1 MESTAVYL
9 TQFSALFPPLS
20 IHLTYRC
27 TDCMKKNLLVKMLI
41 LFTVLSFRGYA
52 QEMTVSGKVSDAA
65 GGEIAGVNVVVKGTT
80 RGTTTNDKGEYSI
93 TVDKG
98 KTLTFSYIGYVT
110 KEVVANATILNI
122 SLAAEAT
129 ALNEVVVTALG
140 ISREKRS
147 LAYSITEVSGTN
159 MTAAREANLG
169 NALAGRVAGVNV
181 SKIASG
187 PAGSSRVIIRGNKSL
202 QGNNQPLYVIDGI
215 PMDNNNFG
223 QAGLWGG
230 SDEGDGLSSI
240 NPDDIESVV
249 VLKGANAAALYGSRA
264 ANGVINITTKR
275 GTKRKGIGIEIGSN
289 YVFEKFNDL
298 SDLQHSYGSGSY
310 VNGVASKPTT
320 QAQAYDWGDD
330 SWGPKYDNS
339 QVIGF
344 DGKMRPYAN
353 QGNNFS
359 RFYKTGHAF
368 TNNIALSGGNE
379 NQNFRASVTNLNST
393 TIIPN
398 SGYDRIN
405 LSLSTNSKFGKRLTL
420 DAKVLY
426 SEEKAK
432 NRPNV
437 SDSPGNAIQS
447 MWRIPG
453 NYNVLDYYGDPGKPG
468 AIPAG
473 TDANSL
479 SIFGKKVGQE
489 FQQAANNWGQNPYWV
504 THQFIKTDNK
514 DRFITSGALKYQ
526 VTDWLYIQGRV
537 GLDKYQRR
545 SEGLTPEG
553 TGYQLGGAR
562 NAGSWNVQELNLE
575 YTVGFNKE
583 FGKVGVNV
591 FAGGNRMRRKYEY
604 ENIYGSGFNVAF
616 FPAISNLKTKLWDYN
631 YREKGINSLLGSA
644 EISWDGYL
652 FLNATARNDW
662 FSVLNPATNSILYP
676 SVGTSFVF
684 SDAFKNLPSWLSYGK
699 VRASWAQ
706 VGNATIDE
714 YSTNMTYSLNGNP
727 HLDHPMASFSSAM
740 GNNGNIPNPNLKP
753 LTVTETEF
761 GIDFRMFNNK
771 LGVDFTYYD
780 QQTTD
785 DILNATISRASGFG
799 STSVNLGKMQ
809 NRGIELLITATPLKT
824 NNLTWDVTLNLA
836 KNNNKVK
843 ALIEGSTELVME
855 EPRTRNAFIK
865 NIVGHPFGMI
875 TGKVQKYSPDGQ
887 PVFFADGRPVSD
899 GNYQIIGN
907 GIAKLTGGLTNAFNY
922 KGFDLSFLVDFKWGG
937 DILSG
942 TNMRLT
948 QWGVSKQ
955 SLQGREGEAPLTV
968 TGVTQEGSEYKPF
981 TKTLTPREAYDYWQ
995 SVGGEANPVTTK
1007 FLYDASFIKLRQLSL
1022 GYTFPRKLLEKT
1034 PLQNLTLSFV
1044 GRNLAIL
1051 FKNIDNVDP
1060 ESTYSNGNSQG
1071 FDYFGFPS
1079 TRSYGFNLRAT
1090 F

>member
-1 MESTAVYL
+1 
-9 TQFSALFPPLS
+9 
-20 IHLTYRC
+20 
-27 TDCMKKNLLVKMLI
+27 MKKNLLFNMLI
-41 LFTVLSFRGYA
+41 LFTVLSLKGFA
-52 QEMTVSGKVSDAA
+52 QEMTVSGKVSDAT

-80 RGTTTNDKGEYSI
+80 RGTTTNDKGDYSI
-93 TVDKG
+93 TVEKG

-110 KEVVANATILNI
+110 KEVVIANASTVNI

-140 ISREKRS
+140 VARDKRA
-147 LAYSITEVSGTN
+147 LAYSITEVSGSN
-159 MTAAREANLG
+159 MTAAREPNLG

-240 NPDDIESVV
+240 NPDDIESVT

-275 GTKRKGIGIEIGSN
+275 GTKRKGIGIEFGSN
-289 YVFEKFNDL
+289 YVMEKLNDL
-298 SDLQHSYGSGSY
+298 SDLQKSYGSGGY
-310 VNGVASKPTT
+310 VDEVASKPVS
-320 QAQAYDWGDD
+320 QSQAYEWGDD

-344 DGKMRPYAN
+344 DGKMRPYAY
-353 QGNNFS
+353 QGDNFS

-368 TNNIALSGGNE
+368 TNSLALTGGNE
-379 NQNFRASVTNLNST
+379 TQSFRASVTNLNSS

-398 SGYDRIN
+398 SGYDRLN
-405 LSLSTNSKFGKRLTL
+405 LSLSTNAKFGKRLTL
-420 DAKVLY
+420 DAKMLY

-432 NRPNV
+432 NRPNL

-447 MWRIPG
+447 VWRIPG
-453 NYNVLDYYGDPGKPG
+453 NYNVLDYYGDPAKPG
-468 AIPAG
+468 AIPFG
-473 TDANSL
+473 TDAASL
-479 SIFGKKVGQE
+479 GIYGKQVGEE
-489 FQQAANNWGQNPYWV
+489 FQQANNNWGQNPYWV
-504 THQFIKTDNK
+504 THQFIKTDRKN
-514 DRFITSGALKYQ
+514 RYITSGSLRYQ
-526 VTDWLYIQGRV
+526 ITDWLYVQGRV

-545 SEGLTPEG
+545 AEGLTPEG
-553 TGYQLGGAR
+553 TGYQRGGAR
-562 NAGSWNVQELNLE
+562 NMGTWSVQELNAE
-575 YTVGFNKE
+575 YTVGLNKE
-583 FGKVGVNV
+583 FGKIGINV
-591 FAGGNRMRRKYEY
+591 FGGGNRMRRKYDY
-604 ENIYGSGFNVAF
+604 VNIYGTNGFNVQF
-616 FPAISNLKTKLWDYN
+616 FPAINNVKGKSWDYDFN
-631 YREKGINSLLGSA
+631 ESGINSLLGSA
-644 EISWDGYL
+644 EVSYDGFL
-652 FLNATARNDW
+652 FLTATARNDW
-662 FSVLNPATNSILYP
+662 FSVLNPETNSILYP
-676 SVGTSFVF
+676 SVGGSFVF

-706 VGNATIDE
+706 VGNATIGP
-714 YSTNMTYSLNGNP
+714 YSINMTYSLNGNP
-727 HLDHPMASFSSAM
+727 HLGYPMASFSQAM
-740 GNNGNIPNPNLKP
+740 GNGGNIPNPDLKP
-753 LTVTETEF
+753 LTVTETEL
-761 GIDFRMFNNK
+761 GIDFRLFNNK

-785 DILNATISRASGFG
+785 DILNATISRSSGFG
-799 STSVNLGKMQ
+799 STSVNLGKLQ
-809 NRGIELLITATPLKT
+809 NRGIELLLTATPLKS
-824 NNLTWDVTLNLA
+824 NNLTWDLTLNLA
-836 KNNNKVK
+836 RNSNKVK
-843 ALIEGSTELVME
+843 SLIEGTDELVME

-865 NIVGHPFGMI
+865 NIVGQPFGMI
-875 TGKVQKYSPDGQ
+875 TGRVQQLSPDGQ
-887 PVFFADGRPVSD
+887 PVFFSDGRPVAAP
-899 GNYQIIGN
+899 GYEIIGN

-922 KGFDLSFLVDFKWGG
+922 KGIDLSFLVDFKIGG

-948 QWGVSKQ
+948 QWGLSQQ
-955 SLQGREGEAPLTV
+955 SLQGRAGEAPLTV
-968 TGVTQEGSEYKPF
+968 TGVTQEGTEYKPF
-981 TKTLTPREAYDYWQ
+981 SKTLTPREAFDYWQ
-995 SVGGEANPVTTK
+995 SVGGEANPITPMY
-1007 FLYDASFIKLRQLSL
+1007 LYDASFAKLRQLTL
-1022 GYTFPRKLLEKT
+1022 GYSFPRKLIEKT
-1034 PLQNLTLSFV
+1034 PLQSLSLSFV

>member
-1 MESTAVYL
+1 
-9 TQFSALFPPLS
+9 
-20 IHLTYRC
+20 
-27 TDCMKKNLLVKMLI
+27 MKKNLLVTVLI
-41 LFTVLSFRGYA
+41 LFTVLSLRGYA
-52 QEMTVSGKVSDAA
+52 QEMTVSGKVSDAT

-98 KTLTFSYIGYVT
+98 KTLAFSYIGYVT
-110 KEVVANATILNI
+110 REVVANATVLNI
-122 SLAAEAT
+122 SLTAEAT

-147 LAYSITEVSGTN
+147 LAYSITEVAGTN

-264 ANGVINITTKR
+264 ANGVINVTTKR
-275 GTKRKGIGIEIGSN
+275 GTKRKGIGVEFGSN

-344 DGKMRPYAN
+344 DGKMRPYAY
-353 QGNNFS
+353 QGDNFS

-379 NQNFRASVTNLNST
+379 NQNFRASVTNLNSS

-405 LSLSTNSKFGKRLTL
+405 LSLSTNAKFGKRLTL

-447 MWRIPG
+447 VWRIPG
-453 NYNVLDYYGDPGKPG
+453 NYNVLDYYGDPAKPG

-479 SIFGKKVGQE
+479 SIFGKKVGEE

-504 THQFIKTDNK
+504 SYQFIKTDNK
-514 DRFITSGALKYQ
+514 DRFITSGSLKYQ
-526 VTDWLYIQGRV
+526 LTDWLYVQGRV

-562 NAGSWNVQELNLE
+562 NAGSWNVQELNAE
-575 YTVGFNKE
+575 YTIGFNKD
-583 FGKVGVNV
+583 FGKIGINA

-604 ENIYGSGFNVAF
+604 TNIYGSGFNVAF
-616 FPAISNLKTKLWDYN
+616 FPAIRNLKTKLWDYDFK
-631 YREKGINSLLGSA
+631 EKGINSLLGSV
-644 EISWDGYL
+644 ELSWDGYL

-676 SVGTSFVF
+676 SIGTSFVF

-727 HLDHPMASFSSAM
+727 HLEHPMASFSSAM

-761 GIDFRMFNNK
+761 GIDFRVFNNK

-799 STSVNLGKMQ
+799 TTSVNLGKMQ
-809 NRGIELLITATPLKT
+809 NKGIELLITATPLKS

-855 EPRTRNAFIK
+855 EPRTRNTFIK

-875 TGKVQKYSPDGQ
+875 TGKVQKLSPDGQ
-887 PVFFADGRPVSD
+887 PVFFSDGRPVAEN
-899 GNYQIIGN
+899 NYQIIGN
-907 GIAKLTGGLTNAFNY
+907 GIAKLTGGLTNAFTY
-922 KGFDLSFLVDFKWGG
+922 KGFDFSFLVDFKWGG

-981 TKTLTPREAYDYWQ
+981 TKTLSPREAYDYWQ
-995 SVGGEANPVTTK
+995 SVGGEANAVTPM
-1007 FLYDASFIKLRQLSL
+1007 FLYDASFIKLRQLTL

>member
-1 MESTAVYL
+1 
-9 TQFSALFPPLS
+9 
-20 IHLTYRC
+20 
-27 TDCMKKNLLVKMLI
+27 MKKNLLVKMLI
-41 LFTVLSFRGYA
+41 LFTVLSFKGYA
-52 QEMTVSGKVSDAA
+52 QEMTVSGKVSDAT

-93 TVDKG
+93 TADKG

-110 KEVVANATILNI
+110 KEVVVANATTINI

-202 QGNNQPLYVIDGI
+202 QGGNQPLYVIDGI

-240 NPDDIESVV
+240 NPDDIESVT

-264 ANGVINITTKR
+264 AYGVINVTTKR
-275 GTKRKGIGIEIGSN
+275 GTKRKGIGIEFGSN
-289 YVFEKFNDL
+289 YVLEKFNDL

-310 VNGVASKPTT
+310 VNGVASKPANQT
-320 QAQAYDWGDD
+320 QAYEWGDD

-339 QVIGF
+339 QYVGF
-344 DGKMRPYAN
+344 DGKMRPYAY
-353 QGNNFS
+353 QGDNFS

-368 TNNIALSGGNE
+368 TNNLALSGGNE
-379 NQNFRASVTNLNST
+379 TQNFRASVTNLNST

-405 LSLSTNSKFGKRLTL
+405 LSLSTNAKFGKRLTL

-447 MWRIPG
+447 LWRTPG
-453 NYNVLDYYGDPGKPG
+453 SYNVLDYYGDPNKPG
-468 AIPAG
+468 AIPTG

-479 SIFGKKVGQE
+479 SIFGKQVGE
-489 FQQAANNWGQNPYWV
+489 EYQQASNNWGQNPYWV
-504 THQFIKTDNK
+504 THQFIKTDKKN
-514 DRFITSGALKYQ
+514 RFITSGALKYQ
-526 VTDWLYIQGRV
+526 LTDWLYISGRV

-545 SEGLTPEG
+545 AEGLTPEG
-553 TGYQLGGAR
+553 TGYQRGGAR
-562 NAGSWNVQELNLE
+562 SMGTWNVQEINAE
-575 YTVGFNKE
+575 YMIGVNKD
-583 FGKVGVNV
+583 FGKIGINA
-591 FAGGNRMRRKYEY
+591 FAGGNRMRRKYDY
-604 ENIYGSGFNVAF
+604 VNAYGNGFNVQF
-616 FPAISNLKTKLWDYN
+616 FPALNNVKGKSWDYDFK
-631 YREKGINSLLGSA
+631 EKGINSLLGSA
-644 EISWDGYL
+644 EISYDGFLY
-652 FLNATARNDW
+652 LNATARNDW
-662 FSVLNPATNSILYP
+662 FSVLNPESNSTLYP
-676 SVGTSFVF
+676 SIGTSFVF
-684 SDAFKNLPSWLSYGK
+684 SDAFKGLPSWLSYGK

-706 VGNATIDE
+706 VGNASNDE
-714 YSTNMTYSLNGNP
+714 YSTNLTYSLNGNP
-727 HLDHPMASFSSAM
+727 HLGYPMASFSQAM
-740 GNNGNIPNPNLKP
+740 GNGGTIPNPILKP
-753 LTVTETEF
+753 FTVTEKEF
-761 GIDFRMFNNK
+761 GIDFRLFNNK
-771 LGVDFTYYD
+771 VAVDFTYYD

-785 DILNATISRASGFG
+785 DILSATISKATGFEK
-799 STSVNLGKMQ
+799 TYVNLGKLQ
-809 NRGIELLITATPLKT
+809 NRGIELLLTVTPVKSSTL
-824 NNLTWDVTLNLA
+824 NWDVSLNLA

-843 ALIEGSTELVME
+843 ALIEGNNELVMD
-855 EPRTRNAFIK
+855 EPRTRNSYVK
-865 NIVGHPFGMI
+865 NIVGQPFGMI
-875 TGKVQKYSPDGQ
+875 TGRVQKMSPDGQ
-887 PVFFADGRPVSD
+887 PVFYNDGRPVGSS
-899 GNYQIIGN
+899 GYEIIGN

-922 KGFDLSFLVDFKWGG
+922 KGIDLSFLVDFKWGG

-968 TGVTQEGSEYKPF
+968 TGVTQEGTEYKPF
-981 TKTLTPREAYDYWQ
+981 TKTLSPREAYDYWQ
-995 SVGGEANPVTTK
+995 SVGGEADAVTPM
-1007 FLYDASFIKLRQLSL
+1007 FLYDASFIKLRQLTL
-1022 GYTFPRKLLEKT
+1022 GYSVPRKLLEKT
-1034 PLQNLTLSFV
+1034 PLQSLSVSFV

>member
-1 MESTAVYL
+1 
-9 TQFSALFPPLS
+9 
-20 IHLTYRC
+20 
-27 TDCMKKNLLVKMLI
+27 MKKNLLINMLI
-41 LFTVLSFRGYA
+41 LLSVLTLTGYA
-52 QEMTVSGKVSDAA
+52 QEMTVSGKVTDAS
-65 GGEIAGVNVVVKGTT
+65 GGDIAGVNVVVKGTT
-80 RGTTTNDKGEYSI
+80 RGTSTNDKGEYSV

-98 KTLTFSYIGYVT
+98 RTLAFSYIGYVT
-110 KEVVANATILNI
+110 KEVVANATILNV

-140 ISREKRS
+140 ISREKKS
-147 LAYSITEVSGTN
+147 LAYSITEVAGAN
-159 MTAAREANLG
+159 LTAAREANLG

-264 ANGVINITTKR
+264 ANGVINVTTKR
-275 GTKRKGIGIEIGSN
+275 GTKRKGLGIEVGSN
-289 YVFEKFNDL
+289 YVFEKLNDL
-298 SDLQHSYGSGSY
+298 SDLQNSYGSGSY
-310 VNGVASKPTT
+310 INGVASKPTS
-320 QAQAYDWGDD
+320 QQQAYDWGDD

-344 DGKMRPYAN
+344 DGKMRPYSD
-353 QGNNFS
+353 QGDNFS

-379 NQNFRASVTNLNST
+379 TQNFRASVTNLKST

-405 LSLSTNSKFGKRLTL
+405 ISLSTNAKFGKRITL

-447 MWRIPG
+447 LWRTPG
-453 NYNVLDYYGDPGKPG
+453 NYNVLDYYGDPAKPG

-479 SIFGKKVGQE
+479 SIFGKQVGEE
-489 FQQAANNWGQNPYWV
+489 FQQASNNWGQNPYWV
-504 THQFIKTDNK
+504 SYQFIKTDKKN
-514 DRFITSGALKYQ
+514 RIITSGALKYQ
-526 VTDWLYIQGRV
+526 ITDWLYVQGRV
-537 GLDKYQRR
+537 GFDRYMRR
-545 SEGLTPEG
+545 AEGLTPEG
-553 TGYQLGGAR
+553 TGYQRGGAR
-562 NAGSWNVQELNLE
+562 SMGTWNVQELNAE
-575 YTVGFNKE
+575 YTIGFNKE
-583 FGKVGVNV
+583 FGRIGINA
-591 FAGGNRMRRKYEY
+591 FAGGNRMRRKYDY
-604 ENIYGSGFNVAF
+604 VNIYGNGFNVQF
-616 FPAISNLKTKLWDYN
+616 FPALNNVKGKSWDYDPK
-631 YREKGINSLLGSA
+631 ESGINSLLGSM
-644 EISWDGYL
+644 ELSWDGYL

-662 FSVLNPATNSILYP
+662 FSVLNPDYNSILYP

-706 VGNATIDE
+706 VGNATIE
-714 YSTNMTYSLNGNP
+714 PYSTNLTYSLNGNP
-727 HLDHPMASFSSAM
+727 HLNIPMASFSQAM
-740 GNNGNIPNPNLKP
+740 GNGGNIPNPNLKP
-753 LTVTETEF
+753 LTVTETEI
-761 GIDFRMFNNK
+761 GIDFRVFNNK

-809 NRGIELLITATPLKT
+809 NRGIELLISATPLKS
-824 NNLTWDVTLNLA
+824 NNLNWDVTLNLA

-843 ALIEGSTELVME
+843 ALIEGSSELVME
-855 EPRTRNAFIK
+855 EPRTRNSFIK

-875 TGKVQKYSPDGQ
+875 TGRVQKLSPDGQ
-887 PVFFADGRPVSD
+887 PVFFSDGRPVGSD
-899 GNYQIIGN
+899 GYEIIGN

-922 KGFDLSFLVDFKWGG
+922 KGIDLSFLVDFKWGG

-948 QWGVSKQ
+948 QWGVSKR

-968 TGVTQEGSEYKPF
+968 TGVTQEGTEYKPF
-981 TKTLTPREAYDYWQ
+981 SKTLTPREAYDYWG
-995 SVGGEANPVTTK
+995 SVGGEANAVTPM
-1007 FLYDASFIKLRQLSL
+1007 FLYDASFIKLRQMTV
-1022 GYTFPRKLLEKT
+1022 GYTFPKRLLEKT
-1034 PLQNLTLSFV
+1034 PLQNLSISFV